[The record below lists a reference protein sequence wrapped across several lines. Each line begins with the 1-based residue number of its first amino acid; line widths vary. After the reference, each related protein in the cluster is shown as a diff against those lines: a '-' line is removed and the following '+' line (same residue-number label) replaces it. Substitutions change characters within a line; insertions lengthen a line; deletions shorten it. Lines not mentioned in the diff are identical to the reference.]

1 LPELLRAFIV
11 KNKVRDEIN
20 AFKMVVFEFHF
31 EKASGCFALVIC
43 RKLDY
48 KVEVIGLHLCLVSRF
63 VSRNLAAFFA
73 AVNDHVALF
82 RVDLHADGLKCAAA
96 LRGAIAGVDVQMERP
111 KAEGA
116 VVARAVAQRLDLL
129 AAMRAKEAR
138 IVFGEPFLFH
148 KTPQNFKYRKG

>member
-31 EKASGCFALVIC
+31 EKSSGCFALVIC

-73 AVNDHVALF
+73 AVDYYISFFCV
-82 RVDLHADGLKCAAA
+82 GLCAC
-96 LRGAIAGVDVQMERP
+96 GAQNASAGVCSVTGVYIYVKR
-111 KAEGA
+111 AE
-116 VVARAVAQRLDLL
+116 
-129 AAMRAKEAR
+129 AKR
-138 IVFGEPFLFH
+138 TVIP
-148 KTPQNFKYRKG
+148 